1 MYPHFVEI
9 HPKNCETQSGWTDSG
24 VLVNVDHIIEI
35 GEQYV
40 NTTDDLYCVHETY
53 DELKELIR
61 SAGCH
66 IEKGDPRL
74 DQTKP
79 LTMDE
84 LKDMVGQPVWDSN
97 TDTWLLVYEGD
108 WTYTPDPDRVCVRV
122 VNRYG
127 CNKIWLSEKDL
138 IAKPLY
144 RMKRCKDD

>member
-1 MYPHFVEI
+1 MYPHFIEVHDIRKPEDAMLI
-9 HPKNCETQSGWTDSG
+9 NIKAIKHIYFEPETNSGAIS
-24 VLVNVDHIIEI
+24 LVDKVFVPTKES
-35 GEQYV
+35 
-40 NTTDDLYCVHETY
+40 Y

-61 SAGCH
+61 SVGCH
-66 IEKGDPRL
+66 IEKGDPRI
-74 DQTKP
+74 DQSRP
-79 LTMDE
+79 LTMTD

-144 RMKRCKDD
+144 RMKR